1 METKYFVCRA
11 YRYKESG
18 NWEYN
23 MVGMYNDLSSAK
35 QAFHSNMAAIIKA
48 TNDIAMVIIFDS
60 YGNKI
65 DSDFNST
72 YVAPEPEPNAE

>member
-1 METKYFVCRA
+1 
-11 YRYKESG
+11 
-18 NWEYN
+18 